1 VEMGT
6 LISLEFTLYH
16 FTLLNEFMR
25 SRTQLAR
32 ALSTSG
38 AAGTLAADLYTF
50 KMVSA
55 SAESMHAAQRNKSVY
70 RPGRTNT
77 QISRRTA
84 PLWMACL
91 HFRQHARPVGARDM
105 R

>member
-1 VEMGT
+1 M
-6 LISLEFTLYH
+6 
-16 FTLLNEFMR
+16 
-25 SRTQLAR
+25 RTQF
-32 ALSTSG
+32 TSASSIDG
-38 AAGTLAADLYTF
+38 AAGTLDADLYTF
-50 KMVSA
+50 KMA
-55 SAESMHAAQRNKSVY
+55 LAIAESMQEAQRNKSVY

-77 QISRRTA
+77 QTSRRTA